1 MTRLLAASGVLL
13 AAGLPHAEP
22 LPSLPATQA
31 GQSVVFI
38 AHRGGIVAGYPENTL
53 AAFREAIAH
62 GAEVIEIDLRGTKD
76 GAVVVM
82 HDDTVDRTTN
92 GRGAVAD
99 LTLAQVRALDAGG
112 GERVPT
118 YEEVLQLV
126 AGTGVKLLLDIKQ
139 SDTLDKRAVVGLTHA
154 HRATLDVIVG
164 PRSVDDLRAF
174 QALDPNLRTIGFIPR
189 VEDIDAFV
197 DAGVHIIRLW
207 PDWIHRDPDLVGR
220 VRRLGRPVWTT
231 AGAAPRDDELAR
243 LIGMGVNGIL
253 TDYPALMR
261 TVLTDRGL
269 ERSRH

>member
-13 AAGLPHAEP
+13 AAGLLHAGP
-22 LPSLPATQA
+22 QPSPPSGPAD
-31 GQSVVFI
+31 QSVVFI
-38 AHRGGIVAGYPENTL
+38 AHRGGIVPGYPENTL
-53 AAFREAIAH
+53 AAFRQAIAH
-62 GAEVIEIDLRGTKD
+62 GAEVLEIDLRGTKD

-99 LTLAQVRALDAGG
+99 LTLAQVKALDAGD

-118 YEEVLQLV
+118 YEEVLHLV
-126 AGTGVKLLLDIKQ
+126 AGTGVKLLLDIKE

-174 QALDPNLRTIGFIPR
+174 QALDPNLRTLGFIAR

-207 PDWIHRDPDLVGR
+207 PDWIHRDPGLVGR
-220 VRRLGRPVWTT
+220 VHRLGRPVWAT
-231 AGAAPRDDELAR
+231 AGAAPRDELER

-253 TDYPALMR
+253 TDHPALMR
-261 TVLTDRGL
+261 TVLTDLGF
-269 ERSRH
+269 ERRRH